1 MMMNNRESMLA
12 GNVLKGYLYVI
23 NYPFI
28 EKGLCQLEMKC
39 LFHKEIEE
47 KYFFSEKKINPSR
60 SPYIKHRVSVMYCAD
75 SLEELMGKLQN
86 NKVAYND
93 FKFVYFKIED
103 SELGYDEWISSV
115 GELGRSIDG
124 SVDMVNP
131 KIMLGATKVHG
142 QWIFGELEKNDN
154 HWQERNKKPNSNSHS
169 LKTRAAKAL
178 VNIAVGDELNC
189 TLIDPCCGVG
199 TVVIEAIS
207 MQINVKGY
215 EINSLIARK
224 AEENLAF
231 FGYENVITNG
241 DMHEIKEH
249 FDVAIVDIP
258 YGLFTPITLEKQ
270 CDIIKTARRIADK
283 LVIITFE
290 DMDKALI
297 SEGFAIVDHCHVI
310 KGNFIRTISICH

>member
-1 MMMNNRESMLA
+1 MA
-12 GNVLKGYLYVI
+12 GIVLNDYLYVI
-23 NYPFI
+23 NYPTN
-28 EKGLCQLEMKC
+28 EKGLCQLEMKY

-47 KYFFSEKKINPSR
+47 KYFFSGKKISPSR
-60 SPYIKHRVSVMYCAD
+60 SPYIKHSVLVMYCAD

-86 NKVAYND
+86 NKVAYTD
-93 FKFVYFKIED
+93 FKFVYFKVAD
-103 SELGYDEWISSV
+103 SELGYEEWITSV
-115 GELGRSIDG
+115 TELGRMIDG
-124 SVDMVNP
+124 AIDMVNP
-131 KIMLGATKVHG
+131 KIMLGATKIHG

-154 HWQERNKKPNSNSHS
+154 HWQDHNKKPNNNSHS

-207 MQINVKGY
+207 MQVNVKGY
-215 EINSLIARK
+215 EINAIIAGK

-241 DMHEIKEH
+241 DMHEIKDH

-258 YGLFTPITLEKQ
+258 YGLFTPITLERQ
-270 CDIIKTARRIADK
+270 CEIIKTARRIADK

-290 DMDKALI
+290 DMDQSLV
-297 SEGFAIVDHCHVI
+297 SEGFEIVDHCHII
-310 KGNFIRTISICH
+310 KGNFIRTISICN